1 MGVKLEDVA
10 RRAGVSKATVSLAL
24 NGSDRINA
32 QTRAR
37 IERLA
42 MEMGYRPNPYARK
55 LAMRKSRQIGLI
67 LPDIENGYYASL
79 AKHIFNDLTASGYGL
94 SISLSMNS
102 RLTERRAVSEMIEN
116 RVDGLL
122 LAPLNVP
129 NADAGYL
136 EMLDDA
142 GIPTVLVTSSYPG
155 LNRPTVMCDL
165 YGGMRMM
172 LEELYRR
179 GYRKMALLTGPEG
192 AYCLDLRKAAY
203 LDFLREKG
211 LEYQKIRHM
220 DGVGYDDA
228 VSGTGALMDAEA
240 ILCVNDMMALG
251 VVNELRRCG
260 RSVPDDAAVTGFD
273 DSAFATVSPV
283 PIASVR
289 QDLRRMAAEAVER
302 ILNLAQDAH
311 KDDSAGGMI
320 PCELV
325 LRASVGKNE
334 RL

>member
-1 MGVKLEDVA
+1 MEVKLADVA

-24 NGSDRINA
+24 NGSERINA

-42 MEMGYRPNPYARK
+42 KEMGYRPNPYARK

-67 LPDIENGYYASL
+67 LPDLENGYYASL
-79 AKHIFNDLTASGYGL
+79 AKHIFNDLSASGYGL
-94 SISLSMNS
+94 SISVSMNS

-142 GIPTVLVTSSYPG
+142 GVPTVLVTSSYPG

-172 LEELYRR
+172 LEELYSR
-179 GYRKMALLTGPEG
+179 GYRRMALLTGPDG

-203 LDFLREKG
+203 LDFLREMG
-211 LEYQKIRHM
+211 LEYQKVRHM

-228 VSGTGALMDAEA
+228 TRGTDELLDADA

-251 VVNELRRCG
+251 VVNELRRRG
-260 RSVPDDAAVTGFD
+260 RSVPEDVAVTGFD

-283 PIASVR
+283 PIATVR
-289 QDLRRMAAEAVER
+289 QELRKMAGEAVER
-302 ILNLAQDAH
+302 ILDLAQGTH
-311 KDDSAGGMI
+311 KDDSANCMI

-325 LRASVGKNE
+325 LRASIGENE
-334 RL
+334 RP

>member
-1 MGVKLEDVA
+1 MDVKLEDVA

-37 IERLA
+37 VERLA
-42 MEMGYRPNPYARK
+42 KEMGYRPNPYARR
-55 LAMRKSRQIGLI
+55 LATRKSRQIGLI
-67 LPDIENGYYASL
+67 LPDIENGYYAAL
-79 AKHIFNDLTASGYGL
+79 AKHIFNDLSAGGYGL
-94 SISLSMNS
+94 SISMSMNS
-102 RLTERRAVSEMIEN
+102 RLTERRAVGEMIEN

-122 LAPLNVP
+122 LAPVNVP

-136 EMLDDA
+136 KMLDDA

-179 GYRKMALLTGPEG
+179 GYRRLALLTGPDG

-203 LDFLREKG
+203 LDFLRKKG
-211 LEYQKIRHM
+211 MDFQLVRHM
-220 DGVGYDDA
+220 DDVGYDD
-228 VSGTGALMDAEA
+228 GARAAEA
-240 ILCVNDMMALG
+240 LAGADAIACVNDQMALG
-251 VVNELRRCG
+251 VLNELRRRG
-260 RSVPDDAAVTGFD
+260 LRVPEDVAVAGFD

-283 PIASVR
+283 PIATVR
-289 QDLRRMAAEAVER
+289 QDLRRVAAEAVER
-302 ILNLAQDAH
+302 ILNLVQGTDGEDGANR
-311 KDDSAGGMI
+311 MI

-325 LRASVGKNE
+325 LRASIGEKE